1 MVISNFGQIW
11 KLIIVNI
18 HGEGFFNL
26 LFYVVVYHCVALT
39 RAGSSK
45 HDGRTK
51 NIYNIN
57 PSVPFPALI
66 DELCRQVDGILVLH
80 EPCLLHETLVGG
92 IEYIFHEVV
101 FQHPAYPHAGH
112 QQQDIPGCKCCRV
125 QGGIDHRTERQ
136 VEHPPVHEKQHQSG
150 KERGIYFLPCHLL
163 ILYAF
168 CSQTREGKEYDG
180 KYFCDE
186 QVAEKPRCPLEIQE
200 YPVDYPDI
208 DTHIHE

>member
-101 FQHPAYPHAGH
+101 FRH
-112 QQQDIPGCKCCRV
+112 
-125 QGGIDHRTERQ
+125 
-136 VEHPPVHEKQHQSG
+136 
-150 KERGIYFLPCHLL
+150 
-163 ILYAF
+163 
-168 CSQTREGKEYDG
+168 
-180 KYFCDE
+180 
-186 QVAEKPRCPLEIQE
+186 
-200 YPVDYPDI
+200 
-208 DTHIHE
+208 